1 MRLIGK
7 LDSPYVRRVAVSL
20 HLLDL
25 PFVHED
31 LSVFGDYAA
40 FETINPIVKAP
51 TFVTDDGVVLLDS
64 TLILDAVERPLP
76 AERRLCPT
84 DVHALSR
91 HHRIVGLALAACEK
105 VVQIAYEYRLRP
117 EEKRHQPW
125 LDRVGVQLAHA
136 YRLLESDLGQA
147 SPWLFGARPLQAD
160 VTAAVA
166 WRFTQDILPGL
177 VDPARH
183 PRLTDLSARAE
194 ALPAFSAAAPT

>member
-7 LDSPYVRRVAVSL
+7 FDSPYVRRVAVSL

-31 LSVFGDYAA
+31 LSVFSDYAA

-64 TLILDAVERPLP
+64 TLILDAVERQLP
-76 AERRLCPT
+76 VERRLCPT
-84 DVHALSR
+84 DARTLAR

-105 VVQIAYEYRLRP
+105 VVQIVYEHRLRP

-125 LDRVGVQLAHA
+125 LDRVGAQLAHA
-136 YRLLESDLGQA
+136 YHLLEADLGQA
-147 SPWLFGARPLQAD
+147 SPWLFGVRPLQAD

-166 WRFTQDILPGL
+166 WRFTQEILPGL
-177 VDPARH
+177 VDPSRH

-194 ALPAFSAAAPT
+194 AMPAFDAAAPT